1 MKEGDIILVPVP
13 QSDGQ
18 TKRRPAVLLRIM
30 PSYGDFLVCGISTQL
45 RQQVAG
51 FDDVVRK
58 SDPNFIISG
67 LHEDSLIRL
76 GFLAVFTRNQ
86 AIGAIGEIS
95 PKRHQELL
103 KNLADHLTNRKP
115 Q

>member
-18 TKRRPAVLLRIM
+18 AKRRPAVLLRIM
-30 PSYGDFLVCGISTQL
+30 PPYGDFLVCGISTQL

-58 SDPNFIISG
+58 SDPDFSISG
-67 LHEDSLIRL
+67 LR
-76 GFLAVFTRNQ
+76 
-86 AIGAIGEIS
+86 
-95 PKRHQELL
+95 
-103 KNLADHLTNRKP
+103 
-115 Q
+115 